1 MDVWKVTA
9 KFANILKDVDVS
21 HVKLYEDRREGRT
34 GTATVLY
41 IYCLLLLEKIIKS
54 KTPAK
59 IRIPDYFIGF
69 DCLFF
74 IYM

>member
-41 IYCLLLLEKIIKS
+41 IYCLLLLEKI
-54 KTPAK
+54 
-59 IRIPDYFIGF
+59 RIPDYFIGF
-69 DCLFF
+69 DCFFF

>member
-41 IYCLLLLEKIIKS
+41 IYGLLLLEKI
-54 KTPAK
+54 
-59 IRIPDYFIGF
+59 Y
-69 DCLFF
+69 
-74 IYM
+74 